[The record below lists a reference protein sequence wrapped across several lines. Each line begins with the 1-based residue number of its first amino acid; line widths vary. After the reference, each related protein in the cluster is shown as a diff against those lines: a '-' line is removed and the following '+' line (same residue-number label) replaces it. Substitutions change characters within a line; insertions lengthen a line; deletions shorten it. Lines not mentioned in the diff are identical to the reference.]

1 MDIPE
6 KRREQY
12 RYIRQDKLF
21 VQILAANE
29 KVDVKSVNVLCHTCD
44 ASVKGLKVELELEL
58 SINTLVDL
66 WIEFEGLSG
75 KFYLR
80 GEVCWSCQSENNS
93 DLYQVGIEL
102 ENAYATDYDK
112 WIELL
117 ESFSD

>member
-1 MDIPE
+1 MDTPE
-6 KRREQY
+6 NRREQY
-12 RYIRQDKLF
+12 RYIRHDKLF
-21 VQILAANE
+21 VQILAENE

-44 ASVKGLKVELELEL
+44 ASVNGLKVELEIEL

-66 WIEFEGLSG
+66 WVEFEGLEG

-80 GEVCWSCQSENNS
+80 GLVCWCCESENTADS
-93 DLYQVGIEL
+93 YQVGIEL
-102 ENAYATDYDK
+102 EDAYATDYNT

>member
-1 MDIPE
+1 MDTPE
-6 KRREQY
+6 NRREKY
-12 RYIRQDKLF
+12 RYIRHDKLF

-44 ASVKGLKVELELEL
+44 ASVNGLKVELEREL
-58 SINTLVDL
+58 SINTLLDL
-66 WIEFEGLSG
+66 WIEFEGLGG

-80 GEVCWSCQSENNS
+80 GLVCWCCESENAP
-93 DLYQVGIEL
+93 DCYQVGIEL
-102 ENAYATDYDK
+102 ENAYATDYNT